1 MTPEEKLKRKAERL
15 YRKRMEEYELE
26 KQLQA
31 ILEKKAKN
39 AKPPIDSAR
48 RGALAY
54 NAWQRGQRNGQ
65 VFRGHCG
72 R

>member
-1 MTPEEKLKRKAERL
+1 VTPEQKLKADRIYK
-15 YRKRMEEYELE
+15 KRMEEYELE

-39 AKPPIDSAR
+39 SKPPIDSAR
-48 RGALAY
+48 RGTLAY
-54 NAWQRGQRNGQ
+54 NAWQRGIRGDGQ